1 MCIMCLTPSTW
12 QVQLDTQDDAVLS
25 SAYLVHGSAGK
36 VNRSGADAQVITVI
50 LSLTC
55 NWHKAY
61 KLIEGINWDSLLVDN
76 MGKLDEVFYGNFE

>member
-1 MCIMCLTPSTW
+1 MHMCIMCLTPSTW

-36 VNRSGADAQVITVI
+36 VNCSGADVQVITVI

-55 NWHKAY
+55 RLAQG
-61 KLIEGINWDSLLVDN
+61 LQGTNWDSLLVDN